1 MKSSNGA
8 DGVDYRRRQFLGLRQ
23 SGRRDRRDR
32 TGPGRVIAKLGDF
45 DWMGSGGLQL
55 GVVAVHRLA

>member
-1 MKSSNGA
+1 LTIDDDK
-8 DGVDYRRRQFLGLRQ
+8 FLGLRQ